1 MTWAEGSPLPAFQ
14 EEPCYVVSVQVND
27 MKDILSCEC
36 QGCHAP
42 DRGMRKV
49 PYMCI
54 CMSSGY
60 WDTLLDWM
68 AMSGASLVFKY
79 VEVLLAKWHDER
91 SRGCATI
98 MYTLPYRAIIILG
111 YTYKYA
117 RVYVHVHLDL
127 VQTVH
132 VPSWSHASYSQ
143 WWSLELNIFILHSML
158 YSSTMYI
165 YMRCKFKYDEPLFM
179 TNSCTLESSYHL
191 RTPGRY
197 LSSKD
202 W

>member
-1 MTWAEGSPLPAFQ
+1 MDMPLGMCKLQMCVCMWLGLSGPLALPAFQ

-54 CMSSGY
+54 CMSSGH

-68 AMSGASLVFKY
+68 AMSGAALAFKC
-79 VEVLLAKWHDER
+79 VEADSNANTVLLAKWHNER
-91 SRGCATI
+91 GRGCAAI
-98 MYTLPYRAIIILG
+98 MYTLHYRAIIILG

-143 WWSLELNIFILHSML
+143 WWSLELTAILL
-158 YSSTMYI
+158 IYYMYW
-165 YMRCKFKYDEPLFM
+165 MH
-179 TNSCTLESSYHL
+179 TLVLHINL
-191 RTPGRY
+191 R
-197 LSSKD
+197 
-202 W
+202 

>member
-1 MTWAEGSPLPAFQ
+1 MWVPR
-14 EEPCYVVSVQVND
+14 
-27 MKDILSCEC
+27 MSCSRQRYE
-36 QGCHAP
+36 
-42 DRGMRKV
+42 KV

-79 VEVLLAKWHDER
+79 VEADSNANTVLLAKWHDER

-143 WWSLELNIFILHSML
+143 WWSLELTAILIYYMYWMHTLSCI
-158 YSSTMYI
+158 STYA
-165 YMRCKFKYDEPLFM
+165 
-179 TNSCTLESSYHL
+179 SC
-191 RTPGRY
+191 
-197 LSSKD
+197 
-202 W
+202 